1 MEEPTLLSESD
12 FQVSSPEPTEVPEV
26 PEKRMVRCSVCKIS
40 LIKGEYLKHFR
51 ANHSQRRKIKLE
63 KWKTNKKKKM
73 ELMKSRKPV
82 VKYEHDPDYI
92 AHLGAAQKFLPKHL
106 HVKSHSLKPQS
117 VRACSLCQKKFQH
130 RGGLYNHLSDF
141 HFKHQLE
148 LLIDNDLRRC
158 PYCDKTFPNGPK
170 RNLLR
175 HIGSVHR
182 MVDELLARELHIPK
196 KVDHQ
201 KDAIEDDL
209 PVDDL
214 IKEDSGEIEELIGSA
229 EENGDQDEGMLA
241 GGGEDSKP
249 KTQNNQARSPP
260 RDDEEQEVKEDPP
273 PLSPEAIRH
282 IRSIFDDSDD
292 SD

>member
-1 MEEPTLLSESD
+1 
-12 FQVSSPEPTEVPEV
+12 
-26 PEKRMVRCSVCKIS
+26 MVRCSVCKIS

-51 ANHSQRRKIKLE
+51 ANHYQKRKIKLE

-92 AHLGAAQKFLPKHL
+92 AHVGAAQKFLPEHL

-148 LLIDNDLRRC
+148 LLIDEDLRC
-158 PYCDKTFPNGPK
+158 PYCDKTFPNRPK

-214 IKEDSGEIEELIGSA
+214 IKEDSGDIEELIGSA
-229 EENGDQDEGMLA
+229 EENGDHDEGMLA

-249 KTQNNQARSPP
+249 KTQNNQVRSQPQ
-260 RDDEEQEVKEDPP
+260 DDEEQEVKEDPP